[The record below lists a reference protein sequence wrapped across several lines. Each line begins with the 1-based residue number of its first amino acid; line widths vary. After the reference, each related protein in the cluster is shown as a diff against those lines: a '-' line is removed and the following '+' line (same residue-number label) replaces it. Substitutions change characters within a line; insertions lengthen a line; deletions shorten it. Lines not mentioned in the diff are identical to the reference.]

1 MGKYD
6 YFINIEL
13 IATELTSTTT
23 FVVST
28 RFVNGVWNL
37 FVVEY
42 SHCLPMKF
50 FFVWGQQR
58 SDAMKS
64 LEGSLV
70 HRSDYR

>member
-1 MGKYD
+1 MDKYD
-6 YFINIEL
+6 YFTNIEL
-13 IATELTSTTT
+13 IAAELRTTT
-23 FVVST
+23 TVVVST

-50 FFVWGQQR
+50 FFVWEQQQ

-64 LEGSLV
+64 LGDSPAL
-70 HRSDYR
+70 RSDYR